1 MQTENT
7 KATEE
12 VESTVSEETR
22 QETETQASPKW
33 LWVEAAVWTVRMLAA
48 LVNGVK
54 GGKWFSVMDKIYA
67 ERTLQIAWQRVRRN
81 RGAAGIDRISI
92 ERFEGQAEQY
102 LQELHQQLKTG
113 AYQPQA
119 VKRVNI
125 PKAGGGTRP
134 LGIPT
139 VKDRVV
145 QMAIKLVIEP
155 IFENTFRDSSHGFR
169 PERGCKD
176 ALREVDTWL
185 KAGYNWI
192 VDADIK
198 GYFDNISHE
207 LMMSKVEHHIADK
220 RLLGLLEA
228 YLKQDIMADGESW
241 KASQGTPQ
249 GAVLSPLLANIYL
262 NELDH
267 LIGEKYRIVR
277 YADDFVILTRS
288 ETEAESAL
296 AEVRAWMESHQLEL
310 HPEKTKIVNATDD
323 PNGFDFLG
331 YTFKKGM
338 RLVRKKSLMAM
349 RDKIRLHTRRS
360 QGVGLTTVIDRLN
373 PILRGWFNYFKHVKK
388 RELKE
393 MDGYVRRRLRSI
405 LRKYQKKGGGTGRNI
420 QDHQQWTNAYFASL
434 GLFTMNEAH
443 AEASRSR

>member
-1 MQTENT
+1 MQTEHS
-7 KATEE
+7 KATDK
-12 VESTVSEETR
+12 VESTVSEKTK
-22 QETETQASPKW
+22 QETDIQVPDKW
-33 LWVEAAVWTVRMLAA
+33 RWVEAAVWTERMLTA

-54 GGKWFSVMDKIYA
+54 GGKWFSLMDKVYA
-67 ERTLQIAWQRVRRN
+67 ERTLHRAWQRVKSN
-81 RGAAGIDRISI
+81 KGAAGIDRISI
-92 ERFEGQAEQY
+92 ERFEGQAAQY
-102 LQELHQQLKTG
+102 LQELQQQLKTG
-113 AYQPQA
+113 TYQPQA

-155 IFENTFRDSSHGFR
+155 IFEQTFRDNSHGFR
-169 PERGCKD
+169 PERGCKE

-185 KAGYNWI
+185 KAGYNWV

-207 LMMSKVEHHIADK
+207 LMMNKVERYIADK
-220 RLLGLLEA
+220 ALLNLLDA
-228 YLKQDIMADGESW
+228 YLKQDIMIDGESW
-241 KASQGTPQ
+241 KANKGTPQ

-262 NELDH
+262 NELDY
-267 LIGEKYRIVR
+267 LIGENYRMVR
-277 YADDFVILTRS
+277 YADDFVILT
-288 ETEAESAL
+288 TCEADAEQAVS
-296 AEVRAWMESHQLEL
+296 EVRQWMDTHHLEL
-310 HPEKTKIVNATDD
+310 HPEKTKIVNETDD

-331 YTFKKGM
+331 YTFKRGM
-338 RLVRKKSLMAM
+338 KLVRKKSQVAM

-360 QGVGLTTVIDRLN
+360 QGAGITTVIEKLN

-388 RELKE
+388 SELKA
-393 MDGYVRRRLRSI
+393 MDGFVRRRLRSI
-405 LRKYQKKGGGTGRNI
+405 LRKYQKKGGGTGRNVL
-420 QDHQQWTNAYFASL
+420 DHQHWTNAYFASM
-434 GLFTMNEAH
+434 GLFTMYEAH

>member
-1 MQTENT
+1 MQTENS
-7 KATEE
+7 KATEK
-12 VESTVSEETR
+12 VESTVSEKTR
-22 QETETQASPKW
+22 QETETPAQHKW

-54 GGKWFSVMDKIYA
+54 GGKWFSLMDKIYA
-67 ERTLQIAWQRVRRN
+67 ERTLQIAWQRVRSN
-81 RGAAGIDRISI
+81 QGAAGIDRISI

-102 LQELHQQLKTG
+102 LQELHEQLKTG
-113 AYQPQA
+113 SYQPQA

-125 PKAGGGTRP
+125 PKASGGTRP

-155 IFENTFRDSSHGFR
+155 IFEHTFRDSSHGFR

-176 ALREVDTWL
+176 ALREVDAGL
-185 KAGYNWI
+185 KAGYNWV

-207 LMMSKVEHHIADK
+207 LMMSKVEQHIADK
-220 RLLGLLEA
+220 RLLRLLEA

-241 KASQGTPQ
+241 KATKGTPQ

-267 LIGEKYRIVR
+267 LIGEKYRMVR
-277 YADDFVILTRS
+277 YADDFVILATC
-288 ETEAESAL
+288 EAEAERAL
-296 AEVRAWMESHQLEL
+296 AEVRGWMESHQLEL
-310 HPEKTKIVNATDD
+310 HPEKTRIVNSTSD

-338 RLVRKKSLMAM
+338 RLVRKKSLTAM

-360 QGVGLTTVIDRLN
+360 QGVGITTVIDKLN
-373 PILRGWFNYFKHVKK
+373 PILRGWFNYFKHVK
-388 RELKE
+388 RGELKA
-393 MDGYVRRRLRSI
+393 MDGFVRRRLRSI

-420 QDHQQWTNAYFASL
+420 QDHQHWTNAYFASL
-434 GLFTMNEAH
+434 GLFTMYEAH
-443 AEASRSR
+443 AEASRPR

>member
-1 MQTENT
+1 MQTEQT
-7 KATEE
+7 KATVK
-12 VESTVSEETR
+12 VESTVSKETR
-22 QETETQASPKW
+22 QETEIQAPPKW
-33 LWVEAAVWTVRMLAA
+33 LWVEAAVWTERMLTA

-54 GGKWFSVMDKIYA
+54 GGKWFSLMDKIYA
-67 ERTLQIAWQRVRRN
+67 ERTLQIAWQRVRKN
-81 RGAAGIDRISI
+81 RGVAGIDRISI

-102 LQELHQQLKTG
+102 LQELQQQLKTG
-113 AYQPQA
+113 TYQPQA

-125 PKAGGGTRP
+125 PKASGGTRP

-155 IFENTFRDSSHGFR
+155 IFEHTFRDSSHGFR

-185 KAGYNWI
+185 KAGYHWV

-207 LMMSKVEHHIADK
+207 LMMSKVEQHIADK

-241 KASQGTPQ
+241 KATQGTPQ
-249 GAVLSPLLANIYL
+249 GAVLSPLPANIYL

-267 LIGEKYRIVR
+267 LIGEKYRMVR
-277 YADDFVILTRS
+277 YADDFVILTTC
-288 ETEAESAL
+288 ETDAENAL
-296 AEVRAWMESHQLEL
+296 TEVRAWIESHQLEL
-310 HPEKTKIVNATDD
+310 HPEKTRIVNETDD

-331 YTFKKGM
+331 YNFRKGM
-338 RLVRKKSLMAM
+338 RLVRKKSLAAM
-349 RDKIRLHTRRS
+349 RDLIRLYTRRS
-360 QGVGLTTVIDRLN
+360 RGVGIITVIERLN

-388 RELKE
+388 NELKT
-393 MDGYVRRRLRSI
+393 MDGFVRRRLRSI
-405 LRKYQKKGGGTGRNI
+405 LRKYHKKGKGTGRNI
-420 QDHQQWTNAYFASL
+420 NDHQQWTNAYFASM
-434 GLFTMNEAH
+434 GLFTMYEAH
-443 AEASRSR
+443 KQASQSR

>member
-1 MQTENT
+1 
-7 KATEE
+7 
-12 VESTVSEETR
+12 VSEETR
-22 QETETQASPKW
+22 QETETQMPQKW

-54 GGKWFSVMDKIYA
+54 GGKWFSLMDKIYA
-67 ERTLQIAWQRVRRN
+67 ERTLQIAWQRVRSN

-102 LQELHQQLKTG
+102 LQELHEQLKTG
-113 AYQPQA
+113 TFQPQA

-125 PKAGGGTRP
+125 PKASGGTRP

-139 VKDRVV
+139 IKDRVV

-155 IFENTFRDSSHGFR
+155 IFEHTFRDSSHGFR

-185 KAGYNWI
+185 KAGYHWV

-198 GYFDNISHE
+198 GYFDTISHE
-207 LMMSKVEHHIADK
+207 LMMSKVEQHIADK
-220 RLLGLLEA
+220 RLLSLLEA

-241 KASQGTPQ
+241 RATQGTPQ

-267 LIGEKYRIVR
+267 LIGEQYRMVR
-277 YADDFVILTRS
+277 YADDFVILTTS
-288 ETEAESAL
+288 EAEAEQAL
-296 AEVRAWMESHQLEL
+296 ITVREWMASHYLEL
-310 HPEKTKIVNATDD
+310 HPEKTRIVNETDD

-331 YTFKKGM
+331 YTFKKDM
-338 RLVRKKSLMAM
+338 RLVRKKSLTAM

-360 QGVGLTTVIDRLN
+360 QGVGITTVIDRLN

-388 RELKE
+388 GELKA
-393 MDGYVRRRLRSI
+393 MDGFVRRRLRSI

-434 GLFTMNEAH
+434 GLFTMVEAH
-443 AEASRSR
+443 AEASQSR

>member
-1 MQTENT
+1 
-7 KATEE
+7 
-12 VESTVSEETR
+12 
-22 QETETQASPKW
+22 
-33 LWVEAAVWTVRMLAA
+33 MLAA

-54 GGKWFSVMDKIYA
+54 GGKWFSLMDKIYA
-67 ERTLQIAWQRVRRN
+67 ERTLQIAWQRVRSN
-81 RGAAGIDRISI
+81 QGAAGIDRISI

-102 LQELHQQLKTG
+102 LHELHEQLKTG
-113 AYQPQA
+113 SYQPQA

-125 PKAGGGTRP
+125 PKASGGTRP

-155 IFENTFRDSSHGFR
+155 IFEHTFRDSSHGFR

-176 ALREVDTWL
+176 ALREVDAGL
-185 KAGYNWI
+185 KAGYNWV

-207 LMMSKVEHHIADK
+207 LMMSKVEQHIADK
-220 RLLGLLEA
+220 RLLRLLEA

-241 KASQGTPQ
+241 KATQGTPQ
-249 GAVLSPLLANIYL
+249 GAVLSTLLANIYL

-267 LIGEKYRIVR
+267 LIGEKYRMVR
-277 YADDFVILTRS
+277 YADDFVILATC
-288 ETEAESAL
+288 EAEAERAL
-296 AEVRAWMESHQLEL
+296 AEVRGWMESHQLEL
-310 HPEKTKIVNATDD
+310 HPEKTRIVNSTSD

-338 RLVRKKSLMAM
+338 RLVRKKSLTAM

-360 QGVGLTTVIDRLN
+360 QGVGITTVIDKLN

-388 RELKE
+388 GELRA
-393 MDGYVRRRLRSI
+393 MDGFVRRRLRSI

-420 QDHQQWTNAYFASL
+420 QDHQQWTNAYFASM
-434 GLFTMNEAH
+434 GLFAMYEAH
-443 AEASRSR
+443 AEASRPR

>member
-1 MQTENT
+1 MRTENT
-7 KATEE
+7 KATEQ

-22 QETETQASPKW
+22 QETETQADPKW
-33 LWVEAAVWTVRMLAA
+33 QWVEAAVWTERMLAA

-54 GGKWFSVMDKIYA
+54 GGKWFSLMDKIYA
-67 ERTLQIAWQRVRRN
+67 ERSLQLAWQRVRSN

-113 AYQPQA
+113 TYQPQA
-119 VKRVNI
+119 VKRVTI
-125 PKAGGGTRP
+125 PKASGGTRP

-139 VKDRVV
+139 LKDRIV

-155 IFENTFRDSSHGFR
+155 IFEHTFRDSSYGFR

-176 ALREVDTWL
+176 ALREVEAWL
-185 KAGYNWI
+185 KAGYNWV

-207 LMMSKVEHHIADK
+207 LMMSKVEQHIADK
-220 RLLGLLEA
+220 RLLSLLEA
-228 YLKQDIMADGESW
+228 YLKQDIMDEGESW
-241 KASQGTPQ
+241 KAAKGTPQ

-267 LIGEKYRIVR
+267 LIGEKYCMVR
-277 YADDFVILTRS
+277 YADDFVILTTS
-288 ETEAESAL
+288 EAEAENAL
-296 AEVRAWMESHQLEL
+296 AEVRKWMESHQLEL
-310 HPEKTKIVNATDD
+310 HPEKTRIVNETDD

-360 QGVGLTTVIDRLN
+360 QGVGITTVIDRLN

-388 RELKE
+388 GELKA
-393 MDGYVRRRLRSI
+393 MDGFVRRRLRSI

-420 QDHQQWTNAYFASL
+420 QDHQQWTNAYFASM
-434 GLFTMNEAH
+434 GLFTMVEAH
-443 AEASRSR
+443 AEASQSR

>member
-1 MQTENT
+1 MRTENT
-7 KATEE
+7 KATEQ

-22 QETETQASPKW
+22 QETETHAPQKRD
-33 LWVEAAVWTVRMLAA
+33 WVEAAVWTERMLAA

-54 GGKWFSVMDKIYA
+54 GGKWFSLMDKIYA
-67 ERTLQIAWQRVRRN
+67 KSTLQIAWQRVKNN

-113 AYQPQA
+113 TYQPQA

-125 PKAGGGTRP
+125 PKASGGTRP

-145 QMAIKLVIEP
+145 QMAIKMVIEP
-155 IFENTFRDSSHGFR
+155 IFEHTFRDSSHGFR

-176 ALREVDTWL
+176 ALREVDAWL
-185 KAGYNWI
+185 KAGYNWV

-207 LMMSKVEHHIADK
+207 RMMSKVEQHLADK
-220 RLLGLLEA
+220 RLLSLLEA
-228 YLKQDIMADGESW
+228 YLKQDIMAEGEIW
-241 KASQGTPQ
+241 KAAKGTPQ

-267 LIGEKYRIVR
+267 LMGEKYSMVR
-277 YADDFVILTRS
+277 YADDFVILTTS
-288 ETEAESAL
+288 EAEAEKAL
-296 AEVRAWMESHQLEL
+296 TEVRQWIESHHLEL
-310 HPEKTKIVNATDD
+310 HPEKTRIVNSTSD

-338 RLVRKKSLMAM
+338 RFVRRKSLMAM
-349 RDKIRLHTRRS
+349 RDKIRQHTRRS
-360 QGVGLTTVIDRLN
+360 QGVGITTVIDNLN

-388 RELKE
+388 GELKA
-393 MDGYVRRRLRSI
+393 MDGFVRRRLRSI
-405 LRKYQKKGGGTGRNI
+405 LRKYQKKGWGTGRNI
-420 QDHQQWTNAYFASL
+420 NDHKQWTNDYFASL
-434 GLFTMNEAH
+434 GLFTMVEAH

>member
-1 MQTENT
+1 MQTENS
-7 KATEE
+7 KATEQ
-12 VESTVSEETR
+12 VESTVSEKTR
-22 QETETQASPKW
+22 QETEAQAQQKW
-33 LWVEAAVWTVRMLAA
+33 RWVEAAVWTVRMLAA

-54 GGKWFSVMDKIYA
+54 GGKWFSLMDKIYA
-67 ERTLQIAWQRVRRN
+67 ERTLQMAWQRVRSN
-81 RGAAGIDRISI
+81 KGAAGIDRISI
-92 ERFEGQAEQY
+92 ECFEGQAEQY
-102 LQELHQQLKTG
+102 RQELHQQLKTG
-113 AYQPQA
+113 TYQPQA

-145 QMAIKLVIEP
+145 QMAIKRVIEP
-155 IFENTFRDSSHGFR
+155 IFEQTFRDSSHGFR

-176 ALREVDTWL
+176 ALREVDAWL
-185 KAGYNWI
+185 KAGYNWV

-207 LMMSKVEHHIADK
+207 LMMDKVEQYIADK
-220 RLLGLLEA
+220 SLLSLLEA
-228 YLKQDIMADGESW
+228 YLKQDIMTECESW
-241 KASQGTPQ
+241 KPNQGTPQ

-262 NELDH
+262 NELDY
-267 LIGEKYRIVR
+267 LIGEKYRMVR
-277 YADDFVILTRS
+277 YADDFVILT
-288 ETEAESAL
+288 TCEAEAEKAL
-296 AEVRAWMESHQLEL
+296 AEVRQWMEKHHLEL
-310 HPEKTKIVNATDD
+310 HPDKTRIVNETDD

-338 RLVRKKSLMAM
+338 RFVRKKIRMAM
-349 RDKIRLHTRRS
+349 REKIRLHTRRS
-360 QGVGLTTVIDRLN
+360 QGVGITTVIEKLN

-388 RELKE
+388 SELKA
-393 MDGYVRRRLRSI
+393 MDGFVRRRLRSI

-420 QDHQQWTNAYFASL
+420 QDHQQWTNTHFASL
-434 GLFTMNEAH
+434 GLFTMYEAH

>member
-1 MQTENT
+1 MQTENN
-7 KATEE
+7 KATEK

-22 QETETQASPKW
+22 QETETQTPQKW

-54 GGKWFSVMDKIYA
+54 GGKWFSLMDKIYA
-67 ERTLQIAWQRVRRN
+67 ERTLQIAWQRVRSN

-102 LQELHQQLKTG
+102 LQELHEQLKTG
-113 AYQPQA
+113 TFQPQA

-125 PKAGGGTRP
+125 PKASGGTRP

-145 QMAIKLVIEP
+145 QMAIKLAIEP
-155 IFENTFRDSSHGFR
+155 IFEHTFRASSHGFR
-169 PERGCKD
+169 PERSGKD

-185 KAGYNWI
+185 KAGYTWV

-207 LMMSKVEHHIADK
+207 LMMSKVEQYIADK
-220 RLLGLLEA
+220 RLLRLLEA
-228 YLKQDIMADGESW
+228 YLKQDIMTECASW
-241 KASQGTPQ
+241 KPSQGTPQ

-277 YADDFVILTRS
+277 YADDFVILT
-288 ETEAESAL
+288 TCEADAEKAL
-296 AEVRAWMESHQLEL
+296 AEVREWMASHQLEL
-310 HPEKTKIVNATDD
+310 HPDKTRIVNETDD

-338 RLVRKKSLMAM
+338 RFVRKKSLTAM
-349 RDKIRLHTRRS
+349 RDKIKLHTRRS
-360 QGVGLTTVIDRLN
+360 QGVGITTVIERLN
-373 PILRGWFNYFKHVKK
+373 PILRGWFNYFKHVRKS
-388 RELKE
+388 ELKA
-393 MDGYVRRRLRSI
+393 MDGFVRRRLRSI
-405 LRKYQKKGGGTGRNI
+405 LRKYQKKGRGTGRNI

-434 GLFTMNEAH
+434 GLFTMYEAH

>member
-1 MQTENT
+1 MRTENT
-7 KATEE
+7 KATEQ

-22 QETETQASPKW
+22 QETETHAPQKRD
-33 LWVEAAVWTVRMLAA
+33 WVEAAVWTERMLAA

-54 GGKWFSVMDKIYA
+54 GGKWFSLMDKIYA
-67 ERTLQIAWQRVRRN
+67 KSTLQIAWQRVKNN

-113 AYQPQA
+113 TYQPQA

-125 PKAGGGTRP
+125 PKASGGTRP

-145 QMAIKLVIEP
+145 QMAIKMVIEP
-155 IFENTFRDSSHGFR
+155 IFEHTFRDSSHGFR

-176 ALREVDTWL
+176 ALREVDAWL
-185 KAGYNWI
+185 KAGYNWV

-207 LMMSKVEHHIADK
+207 RMMSKVEQHLADK
-220 RLLGLLEA
+220 RLLSLLEA
-228 YLKQDIMADGESW
+228 YLKQDIMVEGEIW
-241 KASQGTPQ
+241 KAAKGTPQ

-267 LIGEKYRIVR
+267 LMGEKYSMVR
-277 YADDFVILTRS
+277 YADDFVILTTS
-288 ETEAESAL
+288 EAEAEKAL
-296 AEVRAWMESHQLEL
+296 TEVRQWIESHHLEL
-310 HPEKTKIVNATDD
+310 HPEKTRIVNSTSD

-331 YTFKKGM
+331 YNFKKGM
-338 RLVRKKSLMAM
+338 RFVRRKSLMAM
-349 RDKIRLHTRRS
+349 RDKIRQHTR
-360 QGVGLTTVIDRLN
+360 
-373 PILRGWFNYFKHVKK
+373 
-388 RELKE
+388 
-393 MDGYVRRRLRSI
+393 
-405 LRKYQKKGGGTGRNI
+405 
-420 QDHQQWTNAYFASL
+420 
-434 GLFTMNEAH
+434 
-443 AEASRSR
+443 

>member
-1 MQTENT
+1 MQTENS
-7 KATEE
+7 KATEQ
-12 VESTVSEETR
+12 VESTVSEKTR
-22 QETETQASPKW
+22 QETEAQAQQKW
-33 LWVEAAVWTVRMLAA
+33 RWVEAAVWTVRMLAA

-54 GGKWFSVMDKIYA
+54 GGKWFSLMDKIYA
-67 ERTLQIAWQRVRRN
+67 ERTLQMAWQRVRSN
-81 RGAAGIDRISI
+81 KGAAGIDRISI

-113 AYQPQA
+113 TYQPQA

-145 QMAIKLVIEP
+145 QMAIKRVIEP
-155 IFENTFRDSSHGFR
+155 IFEQTFRDSSHGFR

-176 ALREVDTWL
+176 ALREVDAWL
-185 KAGYNWI
+185 KAGYNWV

-198 GYFDNISHE
+198 GYFDNISHA
-207 LMMSKVEHHIADK
+207 LMMDKVEQYIADK
-220 RLLGLLEA
+220 SLLSLLEA
-228 YLKQDIMADGESW
+228 YLKQDIMIECESW
-241 KASQGTPQ
+241 KPSQGTPQ

-262 NELDH
+262 NELDY
-267 LIGEKYRIVR
+267 LIGEKYRMVR
-277 YADDFVILTRS
+277 YADDFVILTTS
-288 ETEAESAL
+288 EAEAEKAL
-296 AEVRAWMESHQLEL
+296 AEVRQWMENHHLEL
-310 HPEKTKIVNATDD
+310 PPDKTRIVDETDD

-338 RLVRKKSLMAM
+338 RLLRKKSRVAM

-360 QGVGLTTVIDRLN
+360 QGVGITTVIENLN
-373 PILRGWFNYFKHVKK
+373 PVLRGWFNYFKHVKK
-388 RELKE
+388 SELKA
-393 MDGYVRRRLRSI
+393 MDGFVRRRLRSI

-420 QDHQQWTNAYFASL
+420 IDHQQWTNAYFASL
-434 GLFTMNEAH
+434 GLFTMDEAH
-443 AEASRSR
+443 AQASRSR

>member
-1 MQTENT
+1 MQTENN
-7 KATEE
+7 KATEQ

-22 QETETQASPKW
+22 QETEAQENPKW
-33 LWVEAAVWTVRMLAA
+33 LWVEAGVWTERMLSA

-54 GGKWFSVMDKIYA
+54 GGKWFSLMDKVYA
-67 ERTLQIAWQRVRRN
+67 ERTLQRAWQRVKRN

-92 ERFEGQAEQY
+92 ERFEGHAEQY
-102 LQELHQQLKTG
+102 LQELHQQLKMGT
-113 AYQPQA
+113 YQPQA

-125 PKAGGGTRP
+125 PKASGGTRP

-155 IFENTFRDSSHGFR
+155 IYEYTFRDSSHGFR
-169 PERGCKD
+169 PGRGCKA
-176 ALREVDTWL
+176 ALREVDAWL
-185 KAGYNWI
+185 KAGYTWV

-207 LMMSKVEHHIADK
+207 LMMNKVEQHIADK
-220 RLLGLLEA
+220 RLLSLLEA
-228 YLKQDIMADGESW
+228 YLKQDVMSEGKHG
-241 KASQGTPQ
+241 KATQGTPQ

-267 LIGEKYRIVR
+267 GIGEKYHMVR
-277 YADDFVILTRS
+277 YADDFVILTTSEEGAEDALVQVRS
-288 ETEAESAL
+288 
-296 AEVRAWMESHQLEL
+296 WMSRHQLEL
-310 HPEKTKIVNATDD
+310 HPEKTRIVNETDD
-323 PNGFDFLG
+323 PDGFDFLG

-338 RLVRKKSLMAM
+338 RLVRKKSLTAM

-360 QGVGLTTVIDRLN
+360 QGVGITTVIEKLN
-373 PILRGWFNYFKHVKK
+373 PILCGWFNYFKHAKK
-388 RELKE
+388 DELRA
-393 MDGYVRRRLRSI
+393 MDGFVRRRLRSI

-420 QDHQQWTNAYFASL
+420 RDHQQWTNSYFASL
-434 GLFTMNEAH
+434 GLFTMIEAH
-443 AEASRSR
+443 AEARRSR

>member
-1 MQTENT
+1 MPTEQS

-12 VESTVSEETR
+12 VESRVSEKTR
-22 QETETQASPKW
+22 QETETPAQHNW
-33 LWVEAAVWTVRMLAA
+33 QWVEAAVWTVRMLAA

-54 GGKWFSVMDKIYA
+54 GGKWFSLMDKIYA
-67 ERTLQIAWQRVRRN
+67 ERTLQIAWQRVRSN
-81 RGAAGIDRISI
+81 QGAAGIDRISI

-102 LQELHQQLKTG
+102 LQELHEQLKTG
-113 AYQPQA
+113 SYQPQA

-125 PKAGGGTRP
+125 PKASGGTRP

-145 QMAIKLVIEP
+145 QMAIKRVIEP
-155 IFENTFRDSSHGFR
+155 IFEHTFRDSSHGFR

-176 ALREVDTWL
+176 ALREVDAGL
-185 KAGYNWI
+185 KAGYHWV

-198 GYFDNISHE
+198 GYFDTISHE
-207 LMMSKVEHHIADK
+207 LMMSKVEQHIADK
-220 RLLGLLEA
+220 RLLRLLEA

-241 KASQGTPQ
+241 KATQGTPQ

-267 LIGEKYRIVR
+267 LIGEKYCMVR
-277 YADDFVILTRS
+277 YADDFVILTTS
-288 ETEAESAL
+288 EAEAEQAL
-296 AEVRAWMESHQLEL
+296 ATVKEWMASHHLEL
-310 HPEKTKIVNATDD
+310 HPDKTRIVNATSD

-338 RLVRKKSLMAM
+338 RLVRKKSLTAM

-360 QGVGLTTVIDRLN
+360 QGVGITTVIDKLN
-373 PILRGWFNYFKHVKK
+373 PILRGWFNYFKHVK
-388 RELKE
+388 RGELKA
-393 MDGYVRRRLRSI
+393 MDGFVRRRLRSI

-420 QDHQQWTNAYFASL
+420 QDHQYWTNTYFASL
-434 GLFTMNEAH
+434 GLFTMTEAH
-443 AEASRSR
+443 AEASRPR

>member
-1 MQTENT
+1 M
-7 KATEE
+7 
-12 VESTVSEETR
+12 SEKTR
-22 QETETQASPKW
+22 QETETQAPDKW

-54 GGKWFSVMDKIYA
+54 GGKWFSLMDKIYA
-67 ERTLQIAWQRVRRN
+67 GRTLQSAWQRVKSN
-81 RGAAGIDRISI
+81 KGAAGIDRISI

-102 LQELHQQLKTG
+102 LQELQQQLKAGT
-113 AYQPQA
+113 YQPQA
-119 VKRVNI
+119 VRRVNI

-155 IFENTFRDSSHGFR
+155 IFEQTFRDSSHGFR

-176 ALREVDTWL
+176 ALREVDAWL
-185 KAGYNWI
+185 KAGYNWV

-198 GYFDNISHE
+198 GYFDNISHA
-207 LMMSKVEHHIADK
+207 LMMNKVEQHIADK
-220 RLLGLLEA
+220 ALLNLLEA
-228 YLKQDIMADGESW
+228 YLKQDIMVDGESW
-241 KASQGTPQ
+241 KANKGTPQ

-262 NELDH
+262 NDLDY
-267 LIGEKYRIVR
+267 LIGEKYRMVR
-277 YADDFVILTRS
+277 YADDFVILTTS
-288 ETEAESAL
+288 EAEAEKAL
-296 AEVRAWMESHQLEL
+296 TEVRQWMESHHLEL
-310 HPEKTKIVNATDD
+310 HPDKTRIVNETDN

-331 YTFKKGM
+331 YTFRKGM
-338 RLVRKKSLMAM
+338 RFVRKKSRMAM

-360 QGVGLTTVIDRLN
+360 QGVGIITVIEKLN

-388 RELKE
+388 SELKA
-393 MDGYVRRRLRSI
+393 MDGFVRRRLRSI
-405 LRKYQKKGGGTGRNI
+405 LRKYQKKEGGTGRNI
-420 QDHQQWTNAYFASL
+420 LDHQQWTNAYFASL
-434 GLFTMNEAH
+434 GLFTMYEAH

>member
-7 KATEE
+7 KATEQ
-12 VESTVSEETR
+12 VESTVSEKTR
-22 QETETQASPKW
+22 QETEAQTPYKW
-33 LWVEAAVWTVRMLAA
+33 LWVEAAVWTERMLAA

-54 GGKWFSVMDKIYA
+54 GGKWFSLMDKIYA
-67 ERTLQIAWQRVRRN
+67 GRTLQIAWQRVKN
-81 RGAAGIDRISI
+81 NKGAAGIDRISI

-102 LQELHQQLKTG
+102 LQELQQQLKTG
-113 AYQPQA
+113 TFQPQA

-155 IFENTFRDSSHGFR
+155 IFEKTFRDSSHGFR
-169 PERGCKD
+169 PERGGKD
-176 ALREVDTWL
+176 ALREVDVWL
-185 KAGYNWI
+185 KAGYTWV

-198 GYFDNISHE
+198 GYFDNINHV
-207 LMMSKVEHHIADK
+207 LMMNKIEQYVSDK
-220 RLLGLLEA
+220 ALLSLLEA
-228 YLKQDIMADGESW
+228 YLKQDIMIGGESW
-241 KASQGTPQ
+241 KANMGTPQ

-262 NELDH
+262 NDLDY
-267 LIGEKYRIVR
+267 LIGEKYRMVR
-277 YADDFVILTRS
+277 YADDFVILTTS
-288 ETEAESAL
+288 EAEAEKAL
-296 AEVRAWMESHQLEL
+296 AEVRQWMENHHLEL
-310 HPEKTKIVNATDD
+310 HPDKTRIVNEADD

-338 RLVRKKSLMAM
+338 RFVRKKSRVAM

-360 QGVGLTTVIDRLN
+360 QGVGITTVIENLN

-388 RELKE
+388 SELKA
-393 MDGYVRRRLRSI
+393 MDGFIRRRLRSI

-420 QDHQQWTNAYFASL
+420 GDHQQWTNAYFASL
-434 GLFTMNEAH
+434 GLFTMYEAH

>member
-1 MQTENT
+1 MQTENI
-7 KATEE
+7 KATEK
-12 VESTVSEETR
+12 VESTVSEKTR
-22 QETETQASPKW
+22 QETEIQAPQQW
-33 LWVEAAVWTVRMLAA
+33 RWVEAAVWTVRMLAA

-54 GGKWFSVMDKIYA
+54 GGKWFSLMDKIYA
-67 ERTLQIAWQRVRRN
+67 ERTLQIAWQRVRSN
-81 RGAAGIDRISI
+81 QGAAGIDRISI

-102 LQELHQQLKTG
+102 LQELLQQLKTG
-113 AYQPQA
+113 TYQPQA

-125 PKAGGGTRP
+125 PKASGGTRP

-155 IFENTFRDSSHGFR
+155 IFEQTFRNSSHGFR

-176 ALREVDTWL
+176 ALREVDAWL
-185 KAGYNWI
+185 KGGYTWV

-207 LMMSKVEHHIADK
+207 LMMSKVEQRVADK
-220 RLLGLLEA
+220 RLLSLLEA

-241 KASQGTPQ
+241 TATQGTPQ

-267 LIGEKYRIVR
+267 LIGEKYRMVR
-277 YADDFVILTRS
+277 YADDFVILTAS
-288 ETEAESAL
+288 EADAENAL
-296 AEVRAWMESHQLEL
+296 AEVRGWMASHQLEL
-310 HPEKTKIVNATDD
+310 HPEKTRIVNETDD

-360 QGVGLTTVIDRLN
+360 QGVGITTVIDRLN
-373 PILRGWFNYFKHVKK
+373 PILRGWFNYFKHVRKD
-388 RELKE
+388 ELKA
-393 MDGYVRRRLRSI
+393 MDGFVRRRLRSI
-405 LRKYQKKGGGTGRNI
+405 LRKYQKKGGGTGRNS
-420 QDHQQWTNAYFASL
+420 QDHQQWTNAYFASM
-434 GLFTMNEAH
+434 GLFTMYEAH
-443 AEASRSR
+443 AEASRPR

>member
-1 MQTENT
+1 M
-7 KATEE
+7 
-12 VESTVSEETR
+12 SEKTR
-22 QETETQASPKW
+22 RETETQAPQQW
-33 LWVEAAVWTVRMLAA
+33 RWVEAAVWTVRMLAA

-54 GGKWFSVMDKIYA
+54 GGKWFSLMDKIYA
-67 ERTLQIAWQRVRRN
+67 ERTLQIAWQRVRSN

-113 AYQPQA
+113 TYQPQA

-125 PKAGGGTRP
+125 PKASGGTRP

-155 IFENTFRDSSHGFR
+155 IFEHTFRDSSHGFR

-176 ALREVDTWL
+176 ALREVDAWL
-185 KAGYNWI
+185 KAGYNWV

-207 LMMSKVEHHIADK
+207 LMMSKVEQYVADK
-220 RLLGLLEA
+220 RLLRLLEA

-241 KASQGTPQ
+241 KATQGTPQ

-262 NELDH
+262 NELDFS
-267 LIGEKYRIVR
+267 LGEKYRMVR
-277 YADDFVILTRS
+277 YADDFVILATC
-288 ETEAESAL
+288 EAEAEQAL
-296 AEVRAWMESHQLEL
+296 ATVREWMESHQLEL
-310 HPEKTKIVNATDD
+310 HPEKTRIVNSTSD

-338 RLVRKKSLMAM
+338 RLVRKKSLKAM

-360 QGVGLTTVIDRLN
+360 QGVGITTVIDRLN
-373 PILRGWFNYFKHVKK
+373 PILRGWFNYFKHVRKD
-388 RELKE
+388 ELKA
-393 MDGYVRRRLRSI
+393 MDGFVRRRLRSI

-420 QDHQQWTNAYFASL
+420 QDHQQWTNAYFASM
-434 GLFTMNEAH
+434 GLFTMYEAH
-443 AEASRSR
+443 AEASRPR

>member
-7 KATEE
+7 KATDK
-12 VESTVSEETR
+12 VESTVSEKTR
-22 QETETQASPKW
+22 QETNAQAQHKW

-54 GGKWFSVMDKIYA
+54 GGKWFSLMDKIYA
-67 ERTLQIAWQRVRRN
+67 RRTLQVAWQRVKSN
-81 RGAAGIDRISI
+81 KGAAGIDRISI

-102 LQELHQQLKTG
+102 LQELQQQLKTG
-113 AYQPQA
+113 TYQPQA

-155 IFENTFRDSSHGFR
+155 IFEQTFRDSSHGFR

-176 ALREVDTWL
+176 ALREVDAWL
-185 KAGYNWI
+185 KAGYNWV

-207 LMMSKVEHHIADK
+207 LMMNKVEQYIADK
-220 RLLGLLEA
+220 PLLSLLEA
-228 YLKQDIMADGESW
+228 YLKQDIMVEGESW
-241 KASQGTPQ
+241 KANKGTPQ

-262 NELDH
+262 NELDY
-267 LIGEKYRIVR
+267 LIGEKYRMVR
-277 YADDFVILTRS
+277 YADDFVILT
-288 ETEAESAL
+288 TCEAEAEKAL
-296 AEVRAWMESHQLEL
+296 AEVRQWMEKHHLEL
-310 HPEKTKIVNATDD
+310 HPDKTRIVNETDN

-338 RLVRKKSLMAM
+338 RFVRKKSRMAM

-360 QGVGLTTVIDRLN
+360 QGVGITTVIEKLN

-388 RELKE
+388 GELRA
-393 MDGYVRRRLRSI
+393 MDGFVRRRLRSI

-434 GLFTMNEAH
+434 GLFTMYEAH